1 MEFEFGNKNLET
13 LYTKGKHSKYR
24 LQQGT
29 LKKFSMRIQQIEAAN
44 TIHDFWKTPSL
55 NFEKLEGHQ
64 NRYSIRV
71 DKTYRL
77 ELEIDWSNEEKTVG
91 KVFILELSKHYGD

>member
-1 MEFEFGNKNLET
+1 MEFEFRNKNLEA

-29 LKKFSMRIQQIEAAN
+29 LNKFFMRIQQIEAAN

-55 NFEKLEGHQ
+55 NFEKLEGFQ
-64 NRYSIRV
+64 NHYSIRV
-71 DKTYRL
+71 DKIYRL